1 MHSVKVPVF
10 SGLEADFD
18 VWKMR
23 FKAFCTKQGYG
34 QAIDDFEEASAE
46 MQLELYTSLVLALSE
61 DDLAHIEETDEK
73 DPKCGFLAW
82 QALMSHWESSGLYRR
97 ADLQKGLQEAQQD
110 AETATQFLNRLLRLK
125 NKLAR
130 VGETV
135 SEDTILMH
143 LVAGLRDEY
152 ASITDT
158 WDESTMTLEKAK
170 TDLKVKAVRVEQRM
184 AREQSGKAAGFQ
196 ASTTPSMSMEQLQRR
211 VAELEGMVAS
221 TKAPTFDSGGFR
233 GTTRQTGGRIFKGVC
248 YSCGERGH
256 RRSECVK
263 RVAPYQSANQ
273 AAAGK
278 PIDQDNNPIAFPAI
292 VSVRSWA
299 DVVRQEIQSA
309 GYGVE
314 SDSII
319 FQKQRS
325 RFCCLHSRHSC
336 SERTTATFSRT
347 REVRAVV
354 CRQRCL

>member
-1 MHSVKVPVF
+1 
-10 SGLEADFD
+10 
-18 VWKMR
+18 
-23 FKAFCTKQGYG
+23 
-34 QAIDDFEEASAE
+34 
-46 MQLELYTSLVLALSE
+46 
-61 DDLAHIEETDEK
+61 
-73 DPKCGFLAW
+73 
-82 QALMSHWESSGLYRR
+82 
-97 ADLQKGLQEAQQD
+97 
-110 AETATQFLNRLLRLK
+110 
-125 NKLAR
+125 
-130 VGETV
+130 
-135 SEDTILMH
+135 
-143 LVAGLRDEY
+143 
-152 ASITDT
+152 
-158 WDESTMTLEKAK
+158 
-170 TDLKVKAVRVEQRM
+170 M

-196 ASTTPSMSMEQLQRR
+196 ASTTPSMSMEKLERR

-221 TKAPTFDSGGFR
+221 TKAPTFASGGFR

-278 PIDQDNNPIAFPAI
+278 LIDQDNNTIAFPAI

-325 RFCCLHSRHSC
+325 RFCCLHSRNSC